1 MKESGLETA
10 SSRNIWGVL
19 TLISTIVAILIIF
32 ILLLLDNIVVPQD
45 HPCYALHRMLCD
57 FYDDFFEIISIS
69 PLFLFIASVFLGAK
83 ALECRYDQNI
93 ENEAKKRDE
102 KQKKQKAE
110 AKKLQAKLDK
120 MIKERSSDKT

>member
-10 SSRNIWGVL
+10 SSRNIWGIL
-19 TLISTIVAILIIF
+19 TLISTIVAIISIIF
-32 ILLLLDNIVVPQD
+32 IWLFNIVVPQD
-45 HPCYALHRMLCD
+45 HPCYALHSMLCD
-57 FYDDFFEIISIS
+57 FCDDFFDIIPIF
-69 PLFLFIASVFLGAK
+69 PLFLFPASFIFGAF
-83 ALECRYDQNI
+83 ALDFRSGQNI